1 MSRPATTRD
10 VPDDEPAPA
19 PTAEPPAPLVRV
31 TDLEVRVPEGPFLLR
46 PTSLVV
52 RPREIT
58 ALTGASGSG
67 KTTLLR
73 ALVGHLP
80 PGATV
85 SAGTLDVLG
94 HDPSALPGPALR
106 ELRRTR
112 IAYVGQDPGSA
123 LNPRMKVRRLVAE
136 TATDRGD
143 EAVLALL
150 RECRLPTDDGLPD
163 RRPTA
168 LSGGQQRRV
177 ALARALARTPD
188 VLLLDEPTAGL
199 DSALRDDIAELLR
212 DLASRRGL
220 AVVMACHDPELVA
233 ACADHV
239 VHLSTPAQPRAPRAR
254 TEPPPTERAPAPIER
269 SPAPTERAPA
279 LAEGVTASGISVAF
293 RHRGQVQHA
302 LDAVDFTAV
311 PGRATGIV
319 GPSGSGKTTLLRVL
333 AGLHRPD
340 AGDVTLDG
348 QPVGAAARR
357 RSRTHHRRIQLVPQN
372 PLGTLNPSHT
382 VGAALARPLRLHRA
396 LAKSQVSDRVAELLQ
411 QVELPADFARRH
423 PAELS
428 GGQRQRVSIAR
439 ALAAE
444 PDFLLCDEITSALD
458 PDTATAVMELLRR
471 LRTERGLAVALVSH
485 ELHLVAAY
493 TDTVHLLESGRLVR
507 HGPTA
512 ELLSV

>member
-1 MSRPATTRD
+1 
-10 VPDDEPAPA
+10 
-19 PTAEPPAPLVRV
+19 
-31 TDLEVRVPEGPFLLR
+31 
-46 PTSLVV
+46 VV
-52 RPREIT
+52 
-58 ALTGASGSG
+58 L
-67 KTTLLR
+67 
-73 ALVGHLP
+73 
-80 PGATV
+80 
-85 SAGTLDVLG
+85 
-94 HDPSALPGPALR
+94 
-106 ELRRTR
+106 
-112 IAYVGQDPGSA
+112 
-123 LNPRMKVRRLVAE
+123 
-136 TATDRGD
+136 
-143 EAVLALL
+143 
-150 RECRLPTDDGLPD
+150 
-163 RRPTA
+163 
-168 LSGGQQRRV
+168 
-177 ALARALARTPD
+177 
-188 VLLLDEPTAGL
+188 
-199 DSALRDDIAELLR
+199 
-212 DLASRRGL
+212 
-220 AVVMACHDPELVA
+220 ACHDPELVA

-239 VHLSTPAQPRAPRAR
+239 VHLSTPAQPRVPRAR
-254 TEPPPTERAPAPIER
+254 TEPLPTERAPAPIER

-279 LAEGVTASGISVAF
+279 LAEGITGRGISVAF

-302 LDAVDFTAV
+302 LDAVDFMAV
-311 PGRATGIV
+311 PGSATGIV

-348 QPVGAAARR
+348 QPVGATARR

-396 LAKSQVSDRVAELLQ
+396 LAKSQVSDRVAELLE
-411 QVELPADFARRH
+411 QVELPADFARRR

-507 HGPTA
+507 HGPTT